1 VRGAGA
7 EAAPARS
14 LASFEALFP
23 EVDRAIVD
31 LTARAYDG
39 IVAIRDA
46 SAAGLSVLAIG
57 QHDDRVGR
65 RQALAAGA
73 GKVVAYRRMFD
84 DGPRQVGVWLAV
96 PGPVEAAR

>member
-1 VRGAGA
+1 MRGAGA
-7 EAAPARS
+7 LAAPARS
-14 LASFEALFP
+14 PAGFEALFP

-39 IVAIRDA
+39 IVAIQAA

-65 RQALAAGA
+65 QLALAAGA
-73 GKVVAYRRMFD
+73 HKVVAYRRMFE
-84 DGPRQVGVWLAV
+84 DGPREIAAWLAL
-96 PGPVEAAR
+96 PRPAASAR